1 MTQFPADPIPHP
13 AQDGLSANRAVPPRH
28 LLTRNPTITAHEHD
42 HQRAR
47 SRRRFLRNVGAGVA
61 MLATGA
67 RAAAAGLT
75 ATVRNPLLRAPLAL
89 LIDDSCPVIN
99 LGWHWI
105 KTRHDWRL
113 RLHPGTEASGWERL
127 HDKLGTMESTVP
139 ADFAREWGEWCGEQG
154 IRGKFSM
161 VPFPAGVGRIDQ
173 NFPGHPE
180 RELREWLRVTREI
193 IQPNFDLT
201 PEVMTHTA
209 VVDLKTWKLT
219 DAWEQYEWM
228 DPPVEPL
235 TDYLAA
241 AMQLLKNAGLA
252 CDGMT
257 SPGAFGK
264 KKEEAYA
271 RAVLDASMR
280 VTGNTRPFYFVWVR
294 AEENPETPLWH
305 VDKAQGRAIA
315 SVMPGTG
322 DWFGGSGYDP
332 SEPDKFITEDLEHG
346 RVPKL
351 LQQELPTILLGH
363 WPCFFAN
370 GAPGFKTLKIVKR
383 RLDAFDPDRTRTL
396 WMKTSDIG
404 RYEMAKKLSDITITP
419 GAKSDEADVS
429 IVTKFPTTNFTLT
442 LSREAK
448 RLRLGGK
455 DLCEVKSLRDFNR
468 DSFLV
473 KGGCTHLAFDLAEG
487 TTALH
492 ATLA

>member
-1 MTQFPADPIPHP
+1 MTQFPAHHIPHT
-13 AQDGLSANRAVPPRH
+13 AQDGLSANRAAPRRH
-28 LLTRNPTITAHEHD
+28 FLPGKPTLPDPEHD
-42 HQRAR
+42 QHRALL
-47 SRRRFLRNVGAGVA
+47 RRRFLRDVGAGVA

-67 RAAAAGLT
+67 RAAAGGLT

-105 KTRHDWRL
+105 KARHDWRL
-113 RLHPGTEASGWERL
+113 RLHPGTAAAGWERL

-201 PEVMTHTA
+201 PEVLTHTA

-219 DAWEQYEWM
+219 DAWEQYEWV

-235 TDYLAA
+235 TDYLTA

-264 KKEEAYA
+264 KREEAYA
-271 RAVLDASMR
+271 RAALEASMR

-351 LQQELPTILLGH
+351 LQEERPTILLGH

-383 RLDAFDPDRTRTL
+383 RLDALDPDRTRTL
-396 WMKTSDIG
+396 WMKTSEIG
-404 RYEMAKKLSDITITP
+404 RYEMAKKLSDIAITP
-419 GAKSDEADVS
+419 GAKSDEAGVS
-429 IVTKFPTTNFTLT
+429 IVTKFPTTNFTLA
-442 LSREAK
+442 LNREAK
-448 RLRLGGK
+448 QLRLGGK
-455 DLCEVKSLRDFNR
+455 DLREVKSIRDFR
-468 DSFLV
+468 SGSFLV
-473 KGGCTHLAFDLAEG
+473 KGGRTHLAFDLAEG
-487 TTALH
+487 KTALY
-492 ATLA
+492 AAFA